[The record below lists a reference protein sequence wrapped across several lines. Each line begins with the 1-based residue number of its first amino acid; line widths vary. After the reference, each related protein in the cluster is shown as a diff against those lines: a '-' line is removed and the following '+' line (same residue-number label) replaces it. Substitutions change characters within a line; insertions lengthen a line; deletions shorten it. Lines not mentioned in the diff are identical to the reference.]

1 MTNSGPED
9 PAARED
15 TDMIIIMKPNASAE
29 AISNVTK
36 LIESRGL
43 QAHLSRGDEVTI
55 VGVIGNKEKLHGANI
70 ESSEG
75 VDRIL
80 NVTES
85 YKLVN
90 KKFHPEDSVI
100 PAGNTTI
107 GPGSFTVMAGPCAI
121 ENHDMLLQ
129 SAEAVK
135 KAGATFLRG
144 GAYKPRTS
152 PYSFQG
158 LEEEGLKYMKEAR
171 EATGLNIICEVT
183 SLRALETAVKY
194 VDMLQIG
201 ARNMQN
207 FELLKEVGK
216 SGVPVLLKRGL
227 SATIDEWLN
236 AAEYIISEGN
246 PNIVLC
252 ERGIRTYET
261 STRNTLD
268 LSAVPV
274 IRAKSHLPVIVDPS
288 HATGVRAYIEPLS
301 KAAAAVGADGIMVE
315 VHPCPSCAMSD
326 GPQSLTFEQ
335 FDTMMRHLKPY
346 VELAGRA

>member
-1 MTNSGPED
+1 
-9 PAARED
+9 
-15 TDMIIIMKPNASAE
+15 MIIIMKPNASQE
-29 AISNVTK
+29 AIQKVTK
-36 LIESRGL
+36 LVQSRGL
-43 QAHLSRGDEVTI
+43 QVHLSTGDEVTI
-55 VGVIGNKEKLHGANI
+55 VGVIGDKTKLHGSNI
-70 ESSEG
+70 EISEG
-75 VDRIL
+75 VDKIV

-100 PAGNTTI
+100 PVGTANI
-107 GPGSFTVMAGPCAI
+107 GPGTFHVMAGPCAI

-129 SAEAVK
+129 TAEAVK

-171 EATGLNIICEVT
+171 EVTGLNIVCEVT

-216 SGVPVLLKRGL
+216 SGIPVLLKRGL
-227 SATIDEWLN
+227 SSTIDEWLN

-261 STRNTLD
+261 ATRNTLD
-268 LSAVPV
+268 LSAIPV

-301 KAAAAVGADGIMVE
+301 KAAAAVGADGLMVE

-326 GPQSLTFEQ
+326 GPQSLTFDQ
-335 FDTMMRHLKPY
+335 FDTMMRDLKPY
-346 VELAGRA
+346 IQLAGRA

>member
-1 MTNSGPED
+1 
-9 PAARED
+9 
-15 TDMIIIMKPNASAE
+15 MIIIMKPGASEE
-29 AISNVTK
+29 AISKVTR
-36 LIESRGL
+36 LIESKGL
-43 QAHLSRGDEVTI
+43 QAHLSHGDEVTI
-55 VGVIGNKEKLHGANI
+55 VGVVGDKTKLNGSNI
-70 ESSEG
+70 EISEG
-75 VDRIL
+75 VDKIV

-100 PAGNTTI
+100 PVGNTTI

-121 ENHDMLLQ
+121 ENHDMLLA

-158 LEEEGLKYMKEAR
+158 LEEEGLQYMKEAR
-171 EATGLNIICEVT
+171 ESTGLNVICEVT

-288 HATGVRAYIEPLS
+288 HATGVRAYVEPLS
-301 KAAAAVGADGIMVE
+301 RAAAAVGADGIMVE

-335 FDTMMRHLKPY
+335 FETMMQHLRPY
-346 VELAGRA
+346 VELAGRG

>member
-1 MTNSGPED
+1 MS
-9 PAARED
+9 
-15 TDMIIIMKPNASAE
+15 K
-29 AISNVTK
+29 
-36 LIESRGL
+36 
-43 QAHLSRGDEVTI
+43 GDEVTI
-55 VGVIGNKEKLHGANI
+55 VGVVGDKSKLHGSNI
-70 ESSEG
+70 EISEG
-75 VDRIL
+75 VDKIV

-90 KKFHPEDSVI
+90 KKFHPEDSRI
-100 PAGNTTI
+100 PVGNTFI
-107 GPGSFTVMAGPCAI
+107 GPGSVTVMAGPCAI
-121 ENHDMLLQ
+121 ENNRQLMET
-129 SAEAVK
+129 AVAVK

-158 LEEEGLKYMKEAR
+158 LEEEGLEYMKEAR
-171 EATGLNIICEVT
+171 DATGLNVICEVT
-183 SLRALETAVKY
+183 SAHAIEAAVKY

-207 FELLKEVGK
+207 FELLKEAGK

-268 LSAVPV
+268 ISAVPV

-288 HATGVRAYIEPLS
+288 HATGVRAYVEPLA
-301 KAAAAVGADGIMVE
+301 KAAVAVGADGLMIE
-315 VHPCPSCAMSD
+315 VHPCPSCALSD
-326 GPQSLTFEQ
+326 GPQSLTFDQ
-335 FDTMMRHLKPY
+335 FETLMNDLRPF
-346 VELAGRA
+346 AGLVGRSM

>member
-1 MTNSGPED
+1 
-9 PAARED
+9 
-15 TDMIIIMKPNASAE
+15 MIIIMKPNASEE
-29 AISNVTK
+29 AVRNVTRM
-36 LIESRGL
+36 IESRGL
-43 QAHLSRGDEVTI
+43 QPHLSKGDQVTI
-55 VGVIGNKEKLHGANI
+55 VGVVGDKSKLHGSNI
-70 ESSEG
+70 EISEG
-75 VDRIL
+75 VDKIV

-100 PAGNTTI
+100 AVGNTFI
-107 GPGSFTVMAGPCAI
+107 GPGSVTVMAGPCAI
-121 ENHDMLLQ
+121 ENNRQLMET
-129 SAEAVK
+129 AVAVK

-158 LEEEGLKYMKEAR
+158 LEEEGLEYMKEAR
-171 EATGLNIICEVT
+171 DATGLNVICEVT
-183 SLRALETAVKY
+183 SAHAIEAAVKY

-207 FELLKEVGK
+207 FELLKEAGK
-216 SGVPVLLKRGL
+216 SGIPVLLKRGL

-268 LSAVPV
+268 ISAVPV

-288 HATGVRAYIEPLS
+288 HATGVRAYVEPLA
-301 KAAAAVGADGIMVE
+301 KAAVAVGADGLMIE
-315 VHPCPSCAMSD
+315 VHPCPSCALSD
-326 GPQSLTFEQ
+326 GPQSLTFDQ
-335 FDTMMRHLKPY
+335 FRTLMDDLKPFARL
-346 VELAGRA
+346 VGRKL